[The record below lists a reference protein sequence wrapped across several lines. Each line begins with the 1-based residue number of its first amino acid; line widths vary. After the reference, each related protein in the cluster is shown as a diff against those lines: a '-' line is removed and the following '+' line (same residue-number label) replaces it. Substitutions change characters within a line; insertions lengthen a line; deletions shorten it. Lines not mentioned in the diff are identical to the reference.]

1 MTSTGSRA
9 TSRRICTAS
18 PIPCSSSRSWFDAQ
32 DFRGPFRMYRSIEEK
47 NAANRSTMVVGPWLH
62 GGWARMDGDT
72 LGQYRL
78 RRKDRR
84 VLPPQRRTA
93 VLQLLPQGRGRLAL
107 PEVLAFHTG
116 ANRWE
121 SLEGW
126 PPRGSEVRKLYLHGN
141 GRLSFSAPE
150 TRRRPSTST

>member
-1 MTSTGSRA
+1 MTHGTYDEYWQSRNVPKDLHDITHPVLIVA
-9 TSRRICTAS
+9 
-18 PIPCSSSRSWFDAQ
+18 SWFDAQ

-47 NAANRSTMVVGPWLH
+47 NPGNRSTMVIGPWLH

-72 LGQYRL
+72 LGNIAFGE
-78 RRKDRR
+78 KTGR

-93 VLQLLPQGRGRLAL
+93 VLQLLPKDEGKLAL

-121 SLEGW
+121 SLDHW
-126 PPRGSEVRKLYLHGN
+126 PPRGRGRKALSPREWTPLVHG
-141 GRLSFSAPE
+141 A
-150 TRRRPSTST
+150 